1 MRKDWRG
8 STECDFCGRGI
19 KETLYDAKTKLGP
32 WATLCA
38 YCYTGL
44 GVGLGTGKGQ
54 KYIEDNEG
62 HFVAL
67 HGGRECSSVG

>member
-8 STECDFCGRGI
+8 SKECDVCSCTI
-19 KETLYDAKTKLGP
+19 KDVLYDARTKMGP
-32 WATLCA
+32 WATLCGC
-38 YCYTGL
+38 CYTEL
-44 GVGLGTGKGQ
+44 GVGLGVGKGQ
-54 KYIEDNEG
+54 KYLEDNDG